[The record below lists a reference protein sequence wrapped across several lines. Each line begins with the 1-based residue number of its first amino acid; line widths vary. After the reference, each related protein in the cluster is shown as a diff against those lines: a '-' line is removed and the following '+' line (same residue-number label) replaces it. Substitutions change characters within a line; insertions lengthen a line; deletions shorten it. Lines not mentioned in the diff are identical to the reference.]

1 MSLFSP
7 ICDLT
12 YRTRRQGT
20 CMQLSQITDELAL
33 VRRAQTDAQAFGAL
47 YDRYVQRVYR
57 YCLYRTNNAHEA
69 EDLTAQI
76 FLAALEGLPRYR
88 QDGHFAA
95 WLFTIARNK
104 VAEYH
109 RRAPHEPLD
118 ESRFP
123 PIQMD
128 MELTVEKSQRSEKL
142 LRLIQALAEDERDL
156 IHLRYVAEL
165 SFAELA
171 KSLNKNEDAV
181 KKMLYRLVA
190 RLKLEM
196 DADHE

>member
-1 MSLFSP
+1 
-7 ICDLT
+7 
-12 YRTRRQGT
+12 
-20 CMQLSQITDELAL
+20 MQLSPITDELAL
-33 VRRAQTDAQAFGAL
+33 VRLAQTDAQAFGAL

-88 QDGHFAA
+88 HDGHFAA
-95 WLFTIARNK
+95 WLFMIARNK

-118 ESRFP
+118 ESRLP
-123 PIQMD
+123 PIHMD
-128 MELTVEKSQRSEKL
+128 MELAAEKSQRSEKL
-142 LRLIQALAEDERDL
+142 VRLIQALAEDERDL

-196 DADHE
+196 EADHE